1 MATIFG
7 GGTANG
13 ARSTRGRSQSL
24 EEPTN
29 GLKDGKLK
37 RADSEGSSGSNSKEG
52 TPLAESAKKKEEVSQ
67 WEALINL
74 NLNKF
79 Y

>member
-13 ARSTRGRSQSL
+13 APRSTRGRSQSL
-24 EEPTN
+24 EGTTN

-37 RADSEGSSGSNSKEG
+37 RADSEGSSGSNSKDG
-52 TPLAESAKKKEEVSQ
+52 TPLAEPGKKNDEVNQ
-67 WEALINL
+67 
-74 NLNKF
+74 
-79 Y
+79 